1 MNYNNKYLEDY
12 LSKLKNSN
20 LSASKLI
27 NFSKINLNMRK
38 IESDLNTLNYI
49 ICKDEK
55 ELKTRLKF
63 LFENK
68 SFCFESIFILT
79 ALRADDKLEIEVN
92 DEFVN
97 IKTIISH
104 YENIFLFLK
113 ETGIIDLILES
124 KIKNFVDY
132 VWGIEV
138 GLDTN
143 GRKNRNGKNI
153 EIEIFEKLET
163 IFKNDPNIEI
173 KKQES
178 IPEKSNKVFDFIIK
192 NKSNNFTVLVES
204 SFYNTGGSK
213 ISETASSYL
222 NLRKEIEEYKNQY
235 LLIWLADGKGMK
247 TIKSFLNKNIEE
259 KYIYNHND
267 FFKNIKKIMLN

>member
-68 SFCFESIFILT
+68 YFCFESIFILT

>member
-12 LSKLKNSN
+12 LSKLKPSN
-20 LSASKLI
+20 LSSKTLI
-27 NFSKINLNMRK
+27 NFKDINSRMKK

-49 ICKDEK
+49 ISRDETEIK
-55 ELKTRLKF
+55 ERLKF
-63 LFENK
+63 LFINK

-79 ALRADDKLEIEVN
+79 ALRADKKLEIEIN
-92 DEFVN
+92 NEFIN
-97 IKTIISH
+97 IEKIISN

-113 ETGIIDLILES
+113 ETGIINLILEN

-132 VWGIEV
+132 VWGVEV

-153 EIEIFEKLET
+153 EINIYEKLKIIFE
-163 IFKNDPNIEI
+163 NDENIEI
-173 KKQES
+173 IKQKS
-178 IPEKSNKVFDFIIK
+178 IPEKSNKRFDFIIK
-192 NKSNNFTVLVES
+192 NKTNNFTVLVES
-204 SFYNTGGSK
+204 SFYNTSGSK

-222 NLRKEIEEYKNQY
+222 NLRKEIAKYENQY

-247 TIKSFLNKNIEE
+247 SIKSFLNENIEK